1 MKAEL
6 SDHLEAM
13 DHEIS
18 GLELQISYKG
28 YRVDGDTGIKK
39 VVRLNHRRS
48 VDYFY
53 IKNDKCLFIE
63 FSDLARGQE
72 DLIGV
77 DEAIAEMPNDFH
89 RKKLRKLLK
98 NDPRDEMLK
107 KFTDS
112 RDVFSKI
119 PGYFQHIP
127 TAFLNY
133 DAKTFYI
140 VYAPINESLLEVSKA
155 EIVRYLTG
163 LSARISNCLEDEICD
178 RVKLVLLADFINEL
192 E

>member
-6 SDHLEAM
+6 SDHLEEM

-28 YRVDGDTGIKK
+28 YRVDGDKGIKR
-39 VVRLNHRRS
+39 VVGLNHRRS
-48 VDYFY
+48 IDYFY
-53 IKNDKCLFIE
+53 IKNDQCLFIE
-63 FSDLARGQE
+63 FSDLASGQE

-77 DEAIAEMPNDFH
+77 NDSISEIANNFQ
-89 RKKLRKLLK
+89 RNKLRKLIK
-98 NDPRDEMLK
+98 NDSRDEMLA
-107 KFTDS
+107 KFKDS
-112 RDVFSKI
+112 RDIFRKI
-119 PGYFQHIP
+119 PNYFQNIP

-140 VYAPINESLLEVSKA
+140 VHAPINENLPEVDKS
-155 EIVRYLTG
+155 EITRYLTG
-163 LSARISNCLEDEICD
+163 LSSRISSCLEDEICD
-178 RVKLVLLADFINEL
+178 RVKLVFLADFINEL

>member
-6 SDHLEAM
+6 SDHLEEM

-28 YRVDGDTGIKK
+28 YRVDGDNGIKK
-39 VVRLNHRRS
+39 VVCLNHRKS

-63 FSDLARGQE
+63 FTDEARGQE
-72 DLIGV
+72 DLIGLDDSISQV
-77 DEAIAEMPNDFH
+77 ASEFH
-89 RKKLRKLLK
+89 LGKLRKLIK
-98 NDPRDEMLK
+98 NDKRDEMLA
-107 KFTDS
+107 KFKDS
-112 RDVFSKI
+112 RDIFSKI
-119 PGYFQHIP
+119 PDYFQNIP
-127 TAFLNY
+127 TAFLSQ

-140 VYAPINESLLEVSKA
+140 VHIPINESLSEENKA
-155 EIVRYLTG
+155 AIARYMTG
-163 LSARISNCLEDEICD
+163 LSARISGCLEDEICE

-192 E
+192 G

>member
-6 SDHLEAM
+6 SGHLEEM

-28 YRVDGDTGIKK
+28 YRVDGDNGIKK
-39 VVRLNHRRS
+39 IVCLNHRKS

-72 DLIGV
+72 DLIGLDV
-77 DEAIAEMPNDFH
+77 SISGVANGFH
-89 RKKLRKLLK
+89 QNKLRKLIK
-98 NDPRDEMLK
+98 NDSRDEMLA
-107 KFTDS
+107 KFKDS
-112 RDVFSKI
+112 RDIFRKI
-119 PGYFQHIP
+119 PNYFHNIP
-127 TAFLNY
+127 TAFLND
-133 DAKTFYI
+133 DAKIFYI
-140 VYAPINESLLEVSKA
+140 VHAPINENLPEVDKS
-155 EIVRYLTG
+155 EIARYLTG
-163 LSARISNCLEDEICD
+163 LSARISSCLEDEICD
-178 RVKLVLLADFINEL
+178 RVKLVFLADFINEL